1 VHERTELDALAEQVV
16 AGRTDPYAAAD
27 ELLEAYTD

>member
-1 VHERTELDALAEQVV
+1 VHGGGELVELATAVV

-27 ELLEAYTD
+27 ELLATFAD